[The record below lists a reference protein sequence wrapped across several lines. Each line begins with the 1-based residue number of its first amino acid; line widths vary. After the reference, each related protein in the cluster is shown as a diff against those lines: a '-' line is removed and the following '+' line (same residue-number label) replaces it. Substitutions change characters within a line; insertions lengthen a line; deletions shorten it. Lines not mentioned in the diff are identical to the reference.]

1 MRTALLGS
9 TVLITSLA
17 TAGAQ
22 AEDSEP
28 FAKWVDK
35 NAPQC
40 VAVSDFASV
49 SKTIQLTPEQF
60 EFVRAL
66 YVATPPVSKT
76 LPPGDHAVL
85 AIASNQ
91 AMLAL
96 VSDNVS
102 CARFLAP
109 DFIVAM
115 LIQVGA
121 GGTSKIG
128 DPAGFDRDR
137 GAALALRRS

>member
-1 MRTALLGS
+1 MRTALFGS
-9 TVLITSLA
+9 VVLIALLA

-40 VAVSDFASV
+40 VAVADFASV
-49 SKTIQLTPEQF
+49 SQTIQLTPEQF

-66 YVATPPVSKT
+66 FVATPPVSKT

-85 AIASNQ
+85 AVANNQ

-121 GGTSKIG
+121 GATSKIG
-128 DPAGFDRDR
+128 DPARFERDR
-137 GAALALRRS
+137 GPAIALRRS

>member
-1 MRTALLGS
+1 MSSKALMRTALFGTAFS
-9 TVLITSLA
+9 VASFI
-17 TAGAQ
+17 AGAAQ
-22 AEDSEP
+22 ADDAGP
-28 FAKWVDK
+28 FAKWLGD
-35 NAPQC
+35 NAPRC
-40 VAVSDFASV
+40 VAVSEFAAV
-49 SKTIQLTPEQF
+49 SRTVRLTPEQF

-85 AIASNQ
+85 ATADDQ

-96 VSDNVS
+96 VSDDMS

-121 GGTSKIG
+121 GATGELG
-128 DPAGFDRDR
+128 DPASFAIER
-137 GAALALRRS
+137 